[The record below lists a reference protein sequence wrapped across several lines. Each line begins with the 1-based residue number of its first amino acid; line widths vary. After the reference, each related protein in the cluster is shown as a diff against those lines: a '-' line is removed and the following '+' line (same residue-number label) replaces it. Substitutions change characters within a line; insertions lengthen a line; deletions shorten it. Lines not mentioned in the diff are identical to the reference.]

1 MSVELQG
8 FYLCLEPNVSKSA
21 SPEKSIASSAVQR
34 EDQVV
39 LERKDLAKCH
49 MHVQGMTCASC
60 VAAIEKHCMK
70 IYGKMLNLKLKNF
83 L

>member
-1 MSVELQG
+1 
-8 FYLCLEPNVSKSA
+8 VSKSA
-21 SPEKSIASSAVQR
+21 SPEKTAMSSAQR

-70 IYGKMLNLKLKNF
+70 IYGKWHNNSTNFFLLYLKFKLK
-83 L
+83 